1 MMLVYLLEKSPHI
14 HTLLGILD
22 HLLSI
27 PFLPFSYHILQGNQR
42 NTNIITSVLQ
52 YNKTKNEP
60 IETLPLFNGQIMDLA
75 LLFMRITERGAYREE
90 SKYKF
95 RHSP

>member
-1 MMLVYLLEKSPHI
+1 MLVHVLVSYCKS
-14 HTLLGILD
+14 TIL
-22 HLLSI
+22 I
-27 PFLPFSYHILQGNQR
+27 FTTFSSSSDNLQGNQR

-90 SKYKF
+90 SKY
-95 RHSP
+95 